1 MNKCFYVNLT
11 SVHSKENRLLCDS
24 LNASMVSIHSA
35 EENEFLRRL
44 IFIHYDSHKWVW
56 LSRARNFNK
65 SHNYLWSDESPFDYS
80 NWVGPETDCSV
91 CCEIS
96 VMTSGHWFGS
106 NCNSWSFA
114 QVCQRVLSSTSS
126 SMDAEESLRSLDGN
140 FYLRQFNPRQS
151 KESTTTSPVEPNI
164 TELIEWLSYEVEG
177 FRHDIVKLE
186 NRTAVVISLENILR
200 NRDSYLLILLSVT
213 VSLLMM
219 IFISIFFIYYMLHKR
234 VREFGSFCN
243 DSIH

>member
-1 MNKCFYVNLT
+1 MNKCFFVNLT
-11 SVHSKENRLLCDS
+11 SVHSKENKILCDS
-24 LNASMVSIHSA
+24 LNSSMVSIHSP

-65 SHNYLWSDESPFDYS
+65 THNFLWSDESSFDYS

-96 VMTSGHWFGS
+96 LMTSGHWFGS

-114 QVCQRVLSSTSS
+114 QICQKTLPVFA
-126 SMDAEESLRSLDGN
+126 SMDAESSLRSLDGN
-140 FYLRQFNPRQS
+140 FYLSQFRSSRDKQ
-151 KESTTTSPVEPNI
+151 TTGTTSSSIEPNM

-177 FRHDIVKLE
+177 FRHDIHKLE
-186 NRTAVVISLENILR
+186 NQTAVASGLHDILR
-200 NRDSYLLILLSVT
+200 ERDSYLLTLLSIT

-219 IFISIFFIYYMLHKR
+219 IFMAIFLLYFVLHRR
-234 VREFGSFCN
+234 VREFSSFADN
-243 DSIH
+243 MH